1 MPRTGV
7 RPSRPIEPACKAQPP
22 KQSPRNVTCP
32 FASQSLH
39 SATEPGFKPE
49 RLDPF
54 LRNESGFPKLRRVFG
69 KENAMAKKSI
79 IAVASVAALILP
91 LSAFAQGSAGTG
103 STSTGIGAPAGPAGP
118 GIRSNGWTQQPG
130 AATNTATTG
139 STNLSPSQK
148 NSIPPTNAIPKN
160 AQGYPK

>member
-1 MPRTGV
+1 MSKIP
-7 RPSRPIEPACKAQPP
+7 
-22 KQSPRNVTCP
+22 
-32 FASQSLH
+32 
-39 SATEPGFKPE
+39 
-49 RLDPF
+49 
-54 LRNESGFPKLRRVFG
+54 
-69 KENAMAKKSI
+69 I
-79 IAVASVAALILP
+79 IAATLVAALLLP

-130 AATNTATTG
+130 AATNTATSG
-139 STNLSPSQK
+139 SANLSPSQK

>member
-1 MPRTGV
+1 MSKIP
-7 RPSRPIEPACKAQPP
+7 
-22 KQSPRNVTCP
+22 
-32 FASQSLH
+32 
-39 SATEPGFKPE
+39 
-49 RLDPF
+49 
-54 LRNESGFPKLRRVFG
+54 
-69 KENAMAKKSI
+69 I
-79 IAVASVAALILP
+79 IAATLVAALLLP

-103 STSTGIGAPAGPAGP
+103 ITSTGIGAPAGPAGP